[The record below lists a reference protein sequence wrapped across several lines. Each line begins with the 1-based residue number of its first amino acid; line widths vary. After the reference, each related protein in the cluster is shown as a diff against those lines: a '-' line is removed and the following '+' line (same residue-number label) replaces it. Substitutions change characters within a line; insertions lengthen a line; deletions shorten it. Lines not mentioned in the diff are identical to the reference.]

1 MYFCIKSL
9 DLIDLVFPF
18 WISSVHIYTMC
29 SNRSV
34 YMKFLFSG
42 VYFYFYFNAPSSRR
56 KRLICVLT
64 DNTFRL
70 LGFQSEKASVR
81 LIGLVP
87 KYTFY

>member
-42 VYFYFYFNAPSSRR
+42 VFIFIFISMPPARVES
-56 KRLICVLT
+56 
-64 DNTFRL
+64 
-70 LGFQSEKASVR
+70 G
-81 LIGLVP
+81 
-87 KYTFY
+87 